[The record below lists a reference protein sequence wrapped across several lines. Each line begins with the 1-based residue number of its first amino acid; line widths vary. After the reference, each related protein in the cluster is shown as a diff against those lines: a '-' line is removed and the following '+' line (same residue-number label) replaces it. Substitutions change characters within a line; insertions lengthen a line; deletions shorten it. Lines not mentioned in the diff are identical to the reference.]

1 MLYTLLRYSI
11 RLRGVIHKVVAKSQS
26 VFVGGR
32 HMLDGV
38 FIANE
43 IIHEEKSKKKP
54 TLIFMVDFEMTYD
67 IVIVNWDFLFSMM
80 VKMGFSNVWLR
91 GIRDALNHHQFLC
104 W

>member
-1 MLYTLLRYSI
+1 
-11 RLRGVIHKVVAKSQS
+11 
-26 VFVGGR
+26 
-32 HMLDGV
+32 MLDGV

-43 IIHEEKSKKKP
+43 IIHEEKSKKKQ